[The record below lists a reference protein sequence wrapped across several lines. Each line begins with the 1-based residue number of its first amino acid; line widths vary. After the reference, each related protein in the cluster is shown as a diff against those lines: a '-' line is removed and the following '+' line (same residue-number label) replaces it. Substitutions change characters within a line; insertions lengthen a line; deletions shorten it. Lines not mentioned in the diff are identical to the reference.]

1 MCAEIRVGM
10 GVIVMLSDG
19 HNGNLE
25 SERSVR
31 YKDINNNK
39 SIINCSSHWL
49 SREIVLNSVT
59 IMTGFGVLFQLQLRG
74 LLCPCLQRNG
84 EDSNARQAVTT
95 LNRSCRHVQVHATKQ
110 ASASSSSSSSGSIGF
125 LGNLFS
131 SSGSSSNS
139 ASGASSLSSRDQ
151 HPPYLAKLV
160 LRDSTVDGQPEI
172 VIDGLDRNRQN
183 DLSEKCAL
191 SRTIKLRRIDKVVL
205 EGDEIVFKSKSVA
218 ASSSKSHRP
227 SQELLRFVVLQQP
240 LANDDDDDIAND
252 DTTPSVLPVTA
263 DTRNLLVHHFMVLT
277 EWERQRRAALVKSDP
292 DSYNVD
298 NDSEDDDDD
307 DDDGNVSGSRGGTNF
322 ITARAQKM
330 ADYAQREIELQRT
343 KAKRE
348 QRKAQLLKEAG
359 GLKYTAMAMA
369 NMPTTA
375 SPSKSPPVLS

>member
-1 MCAEIRVGM
+1 
-10 GVIVMLSDG
+10 
-19 HNGNLE
+19 
-25 SERSVR
+25 
-31 YKDINNNK
+31 
-39 SIINCSSHWL
+39 
-49 SREIVLNSVT
+49 
-59 IMTGFGVLFQLQLRG
+59 MTGFGVLFQLQLRG

-84 EDSNARQAVTT
+84 EDSNARHAVTT
-95 LNRSCRHVQVHATKQ
+95 LNRSCRYIQVHATKQ
-110 ASASSSSSSSGSIGF
+110 TSSSSSSSGSRGF

-131 SSGSSSNS
+131 SSGNSSNG
-139 ASGASSLSSRDQ
+139 ASGAASPSLSTADQ
-151 HPPYLAKLV
+151 HPPYVAKLV

-172 VIDGLDRNRQN
+172 FINGLEANRQN
-183 DLSEKCAL
+183 DLSEARAL
-191 SRTIKLRRIDKVVL
+191 SRTIKLRRVDKVVL
-205 EGDEIVFKSKSVA
+205 EGDEIVLKSKSVA

-227 SQELLRFVVLQQP
+227 SQELLRFIVLQSPADNEQTD
-240 LANDDDDDIAND
+240 AAA
-252 DTTPSVLPVTA
+252 VLPVTA

-298 NDSEDDDDD
+298 HDSEDDDDD
-307 DDDGNVSGSRGGTNF
+307 NDDGNIAVRGGTNF

-369 NMPTTA
+369 NMPTNT
-375 SPSKSPPVLS
+375 SVGGG